1 LRRWRSFIAAGAV
14 GTLGVCTAGLRADGV
29 NHVLE
34 VRADGSVWASGAND
48 FGQLGDGTHTSRAE
62 PQRVDGLAD
71 VVAAVACP
79 RHSLALTA
87 EGDVLSWG
95 DNRRGQLGDNSR
107 AQRTRPVR
115 VLVLTGVASIACEA
129 GQTTATKADGST
141 WRWGGV
147 RGTDPNEDELVP
159 SPVAGPSALRAR

>member
-1 LRRWRSFIAAGAV
+1 MTLAV
-14 GTLGVCTAGLRADGV
+14 CVGGLRADGV

-34 VRADGSVWASGAND
+34 VRVDRTVWASGANEY
-48 FGQLGDGTHTSRAE
+48 GQLGDGTRTARAE
-62 PQRVDGLAD
+62 PQRVEGVSD

-87 EGDVLSWG
+87 EGNVWAWG

-107 AQRTRPVR
+107 TPRTRPAR
-115 VLVLTGVASIACEA
+115 VMVLTEVVSIACEA
-129 GQTTATKADGST
+129 GQTTATKGDGST

-147 RGTDPNEDELVP
+147 RGTDPNEDEIVP